1 MENGPKEQAAEPDE
15 VRTAY
20 PLRTER
26 LMLRPV
32 RAADIDPITAYRN
45 DPDVSALQ
53 DWDLPYPRE
62 RAEALLAAHADRHDI
77 EPGRPMQ
84 LGIERDGE
92 LVGDVFVGL
101 DEDGG
106 VAEIGFTLAR
116 AHQGRGYAVEAVAA
130 VVDDLVDRLGVHRV
144 FAQLAPQNLPSARVL
159 ERVGMVAES
168 LAPRSFRWRGM
179 WDDNLVYAMSA
190 DDRRAWRDRPTT
202 APGDIRLVPIT
213 NETYLAYGAL
223 RTHRSQERFVAT
235 VMQSYGDA
243 LFPEPELGRPLVPV
257 LFGIEADGE
266 AVGFLMYA
274 AAHDARPEL
283 FLWRLLVDRRHQGRG
298 IGRRAL
304 DPLVSVA
311 PAEGCPDVLV
321 SWVPGRGSPE
331 GFYLG
336 AGFVPTGEIHEGEVV
351 ARLTLP

>member
-1 MENGPKEQAAEPDE
+1 MDNASKEQVAAPDD
-15 VRTAY
+15 VRSAY

-26 LMLRPV
+26 LVLRPV

-45 DPDVSALQ
+45 DPEVSALQ

-62 RAEALLAAHADRHDI
+62 RAEALVADHADRLDV

-84 LGIERDGE
+84 LGIEREGE
-92 LVGDVFVGL
+92 LVGDVYVGL
-101 DEDGG
+101 DGDGG
-106 VAEIGFTLAR
+106 VAEVGFTLAR

-159 ERVGMVAES
+159 ERVGMLAES
-168 LAPRSFRWRGM
+168 LAPRSFRWRGT

-190 DDRRAWRDRPTT
+190 EDRRAWRDRPLA
-202 APGDIRLVPIT
+202 APLDVRLVPIT
-213 NETYLAYGAL
+213 NETYLAYAAL

-235 VMQSYGDA
+235 VSQSYADA
-243 LFPEPELGRPLVPV
+243 LFPEHELGRPLVPV
-257 LFGIEADGE
+257 LFGVEADGE
-266 AVGFLMYA
+266 PAGFLMYA
-274 AAHDARPEL
+274 ATHDARPEL

-304 DPLVSVA
+304 DTFVSVA
-311 PAEGCPDVLV
+311 RSEGCPGVMV
-321 SWVPGRGSPE
+321 GWVPGRGGPE
-331 GFYLG
+331 GFYLA
-336 AGFVPTGEIHEGEVV
+336 AGFVPTGEIHDGEVV
-351 ARLTLP
+351 ARLPLP